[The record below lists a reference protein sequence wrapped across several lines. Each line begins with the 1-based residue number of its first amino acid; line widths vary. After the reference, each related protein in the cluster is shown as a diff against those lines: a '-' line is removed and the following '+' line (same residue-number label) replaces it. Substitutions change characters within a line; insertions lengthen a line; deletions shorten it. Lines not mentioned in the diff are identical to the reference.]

1 MEILDLLAREYV
13 ELTLIK
19 HAWHDPWDVYWLAD
33 SPFWKRTELSVNR
46 YSSVYPYKPMP
57 PQNEMTLPDILA
69 QARVLQDDLLRLKGR
84 CSGNDALRLGYLIE
98 HNRALITR
106 VLHLLG
112 EKLSYNEYC
121 LGMFGLKA
129 PQTEEGRLEE
139 MLGRLN
145 DVLPSGGSLAS
156 RIEDFRNRIR
166 IPVDRIPAV
175 MNQAARFFHDMAVEN
190 MGVKDGNMPR
200 LRYLHLGNKE
210 FVTVLFGYDYDEIS
224 LEQNFSRDYPYYLDT
239 LREIAGHEL
248 EPGHF
253 TFMNL
258 RTKGM
263 VDTGY
268 VELGLNSHSPSG
280 SFIEGGARIAI
291 ELSLDTPEKERV
303 FDEELFALAGADSGL
318 IDCMPVW
325 RQFVWLSNYGKLEIE
340 RNLWDSVWD
349 REQALAYAKR
359 WCILPPDAAETAVL
373 TLAED
378 EAISPPTTIAAMW
391 YALIIMAASQVR
403 KKNGRLI
410 PDSASDHSPWPV
422 SQTGALTPLLLKI
435 E

>member
-57 PQNEMTLPDILA
+57 LQNEMTLPDILA
-69 QARVLQDDLLRLKGR
+69 QARALQDELMHLKGR
-84 CSGNDALRLGYLIE
+84 CNGNDALRLDYLIE

-106 VLHLLG
+106 VLHLSG
-112 EKLSYNEYC
+112 EKLSYDEYC

-129 PQTEEGRLEE
+129 PQTEEERLEE
-139 MLGRLN
+139 MLGRLD

-166 IPVDRIPAV
+166 IPADRIPAV
-175 MNQAARFFHDMAVEN
+175 MNRAARFFHDMAVEH

-200 LRYLHLGNKE
+200 LRYRHLGNKE
-210 FVTVLFGYDYDEIS
+210 FVTVLWGYDYDEVS

-268 VELGLNSHSPSG
+268 VELGLNSHSPSS

-340 RNLWDSVWD
+340 RNLWDGVWD

-378 EAISPPTTIAAMW
+378 EGHFTSHD
-391 YALIIMAASQVR
+391 YCRDVVR
-403 KKNGRLI
+403 AYYNGRF
-410 PDSASDHSPWPV
+410 ASTEEKWKAYTRLCQRPFTMAGIIDGSFDPF
-422 SQTGALTPLLLKI
+422 AF
-435 E
+435 ED